1 MTRRALLIG
10 VNAYPNL
17 GAQYQ
22 LYGCVNDVRAMA
34 SILGGN
40 FGFAEDDIEILLE
53 ERATRDG
60 ITSAMQELVERT
72 APDDVVVIQ
81 YSGHGSQARAGGT
94 DEGDL
99 LNETIVPHDSGR
111 GSGANRDITDDEIF
125 AWLQT
130 LTEKTR
136 YVTLVFDCCHSG
148 TVTRDAFG
156 TRGRWVEPGDR
167 PVGAPARAVRGRD
180 VGPSG
185 WLPPEEGYVLLAG
198 CRDDEV
204 SNEHRIPAG
213 DPGQQ
218 QGALT
223 YFLSQELVRA
233 GSGASYRDVFER
245 ASIQVTAT
253 YPRQHPQLEG
263 ARDRELFGI
272 EELEPLRFVSVTARA
287 DRKVMLAAGA
297 AHGVVSGSEWEV
309 HAAGG
314 TAAETTEPVGVVRVE
329 TVQAVEAEASVID
342 EGRPDG
348 IGPGARA
355 VERSR
360 PIGTERLAV
369 QIRAPAEHGEV
380 AGELHRELGGSD
392 LLHVEEEEGSATV
405 RIYVIAPRAEPS
417 LQDPVPQLGP
427 LPESVI
433 AAVGADG
440 RLVMPVHPAGE
451 PDVVSTVTANME
463 TLARYRR
470 ALALANPS
478 PDSVLRGNVELILQ
492 RRTAEGAWIPAEA
505 EEAGG
510 QVVFEE
516 GDRIAVSIVNRHTEP
531 VYVSVLDFGLTGR
544 IGLIHPPSGP
554 SEKVEP
560 GVTVDVGKRPGE
572 ELVLGFPED
581 YPFALEPAEAEPPDG
596 METFKLFA
604 ATGGPVDFEPL
615 LQEGVRG
622 GLEGPTDQPLGA
634 VVAEAL
640 TGRRARDVTS
650 QSSRPPPDQDWTTV
664 DRAFLLRRE
673 G

>member
-40 FGFAEDDIEILLE
+40 FGFSKEDVEILLE
-53 ERATRDG
+53 ERATREG
-60 ITSAMQELVERT
+60 ITSAMHGLVERT

-94 DEGDL
+94 EEGDL

-125 AWLQT
+125 AWLQA

-185 WLPPEEGYVLLAG
+185 WLPRGEGYVLLAG

-223 YFLSQELVRA
+223 YFLAQELVRA

-245 ASIQVTAT
+245 ASIQVTAA

-272 EELEPLRFVSVTARA
+272 TDLEPLRFVSVAGRT
-287 DRKVMLAAGA
+287 DGNVVLAAGA
-297 AHGVVSGSEWEV
+297 AHGVVPGSEWEV
-309 HAAGG
+309 HGADG
-314 TAAETTEPVGVVRVE
+314 TAGEAGEPVGAVRVE
-329 TVQAVEAEASVID
+329 TIRAVESEASIQ
-342 EGRPDG
+342 EGRAED

-360 PIGTERLAV
+360 PVGAERLAV
-369 QIRAPAEHGEV
+369 EVQEPAEHGDV
-380 AGELHRELGGSD
+380 ARELQQGLEGSD
-392 LLHVEEEEGSATV
+392 LLNVEDEGAASI
-405 RIYVIAPRAEPS
+405 RLYVIASRGQPGP
-417 LQDPVPQLGP
+417 QDPVPQLGP
-427 LPESVI
+427 LPEAVI

-440 RLVMPVHPAGE
+440 RLAMPVHPVSE
-451 PDVVSTVTANME
+451 RDVVSTVTANME

-470 ALALANPS
+470 VLALANPS
-478 PDSVLRGNVELILQ
+478 PDSVLRGKVELILK
-492 RRTAEGAWIPAEA
+492 RRTGDGAWAPAEP
-505 EEAGG
+505 EEDGG
-510 QVVFEE
+510 QVVFAE
-516 GDRIAVSIVNRHTEP
+516 GDRIAVTIANRHTEP

-560 GVTVDVGKRPGE
+560 GVTVDVGIRDGE

-581 YPFALEPAEAEPPDG
+581 YPFALEPDEAKPPG
-596 METFKLFA
+596 GLETFKLFA
-604 ATGGPVDFEPL
+604 ATGAPVDFEPL

-622 GLEGPTDQPLGA
+622 GLEGPSDQPLGA

-640 TGRRARDVTS
+640 TGRGARDVTS
-650 QSSRPPPDQDWTTV
+650 QSSRPPPDRDWTTV
-664 DRAFLLRRE
+664 DRPFVLVRD

>member
-40 FGFAEDDIEILLE
+40 FGFAEQDVEIVLDE
-53 ERATRDG
+53 HATREG
-60 ITSAMQELVERT
+60 ITSAMQRLVERT
-72 APDDVVVIQ
+72 VADDVVVIQ

-94 DEGDL
+94 EEGDL

-125 AWLQT
+125 AWLRT

-167 PVGAPARAVRGRD
+167 PAEAPAQAVRGRD
-180 VGPSG
+180 LGPSG
-185 WLPPEEGYVLLAG
+185 WLPRGEGYVLLAG

-204 SNEHRIPAG
+204 SNEHRIVRE

-223 YFLSQELVRA
+223 YFLAQELVRA
-233 GSGASYRDVFER
+233 DTGTSYRDVFER
-245 ASIQVTAT
+245 ASARVTAA

-272 EELEPLRFVSVTARA
+272 MDVEPLRFVSVTGRT
-287 DRKVMLAAGA
+287 DGNVTLAAGA
-297 AHGVVSGSEWEV
+297 AHGVVLGSRWDV
-309 HAAGG
+309 HAGNG
-314 TAAETTEPVGVVRVE
+314 TVAEAAEPVGVLRVE
-329 TVQAVEAEASVID
+329 TVRAVESEASIE
-342 EGRPDG
+342 EGRSEDV
-348 IGPGARA
+348 GPGARA

-360 PIGTERLAV
+360 PLGTERLVV
-369 QIRAPAEHGEV
+369 QVQAPDEHADV
-380 AGELHRELGGSD
+380 AGELRGRLEGSL
-392 LLHVEEEEGSATV
+392 LLHLENGGVASICV
-405 RIYVIAPRAEPS
+405 YVIVAREQPGP
-417 LQDPVPQLGP
+417 QDPVPQLGP
-427 LPESVI
+427 LPEPVI

-440 RLVMPVHPAGE
+440 RLAMPVHPVGE
-451 PDVVSTVTANME
+451 PDVVSTVVGNME

-470 ALALANPS
+470 ALALSNPS
-478 PDSVLRGNVELILQ
+478 PDSVLRGKVELILQ
-492 RRTAEGAWIPAEA
+492 RRAGDGAWTPAEP
-505 EEAGG
+505 EEDGG
-510 QVVFEE
+510 PVVFAE
-516 GDRIAVSIVNRHTEP
+516 GDRIAVAIANRDTQP

-560 GVTVDVGKRPGE
+560 GVTVDVGIREGE
-572 ELVLGFPED
+572 ELVLSFPED
-581 YPFALEPAEAEPPDG
+581 YPFALEPDEAEPSG
-596 METFKLFA
+596 GLETFKLFA

-622 GLEGPTDQPLGA
+622 GLEGPEDQPLGA

-640 TGRRARDVTS
+640 TGHGTRDVTS
-650 QSSRPPPDQDWTTV
+650 QPSRPPPDRDWTAV
-664 DRAFLLRRE
+664 DRPFLLVR
-673 G
+673 GG